1 MIRPT
6 ITNTLY
12 QYRTVRPTFSIS
24 HPRRLAASDPS
35 SHRRST
41 TGTANSLSHLRFFS
55 PARTL
60 LSPEPNHTRPNPMHA
75 WTRAANDGLRPKTY
89 PPQRYLERTDLTN
102 FLVFNASIFSH
113 NISMR
118 LFRSALLNLQ
128 ISCSP
133 WHLNCLGEVRLQR
146 SSWPKRNPI
155 SVSFGI
161 RRNGKDMR

>member
-1 MIRPT
+1 MT
-6 ITNTLY
+6 
-12 QYRTVRPTFSIS
+12 QAW
-24 HPRRLAASDPS
+24 H
-35 SHRRST
+35 HRI
-41 TGTANSLSHLRFFS
+41 GKLHLLHLRFVS
-55 PARTL
+55 PARSFPTYPSEL
-60 LSPEPNHTRPNPMHA
+60 FTRTA
-75 WTRAANDGLRPKTY
+75 YDGLRPKTY
-89 PPQRYLERTDLTN
+89 PPQRYLERADLTN